1 MARLRVP
8 VATYRL
14 QFNRGFRF
22 ADARALVPYLHRLGI
37 TDVYASPIFKARC
50 GSTHGYDLTDPT
62 HLNPELGSEEE
73 FEALVQEMK
82 RHGMGLLLDIVPNHM
97 AASSENQWWMD
108 VLENGPS
115 SRYASYFDIDWHPDP
130 ANEVPANIVLL
141 PILGGPYRSVLE
153 NRELIVGLDEKGFFV
168 RYHGVR
174 LPLDPKSCRILL
186 TYRLEDLKQRLG
198 ESNLACRELVD
209 LIDTTERL
217 PVRTATGAAKV
228 EARHKDKEIVKQ
240 RLWHLYST
248 SPQIRKFIDE
258 NLSIFNEGAKDP
270 EGLQLLGRLLT
281 AQAYRLAY
289 WRDGLRKINY
299 RRFFDISDLV
309 GIRVEDP
316 DVFEATHA
324 LALRLADEGKIIGLR
339 VDHIDGLYDPLEYLQ
354 RLQESLGGAK
364 RRRRA
369 PGFYVIVE
377 KILGCNEELPEDW
390 PACGT
395 TGYDFLN
402 AVNAVLVDAQGLKL
416 LDTTYR
422 RFTGAR
428 LDLGDVVYESK
439 KRVMQE
445 LLAAELRTLGHHL
458 GRLAQEHHDRG
469 LRPEELTEALLEV
482 TACLLVYRTYVRG
495 FEVPPRDRSYIED
508 AVDEVRRRKPS
519 VSAPALD
526 FVRQVLLL
534 DFPATLRVQEQE
546 GWLRFVMRWQQF
558 TGSLMAKGLEDTALY
573 RYNRLISFNEVGSGP
588 EGIDASAS
596 VERFHQH
603 CRRTVHQ
610 WPYTLNA
617 TSTHDTKRSED
628 VRARLNVLSELP
640 TAWARCLRRWARMN
654 EGKKTLVN
662 GRLVPDRNEE
672 GLFYQTLLGAWPL
685 QAEEMPEFRQRVQAY
700 VIKAAR
706 EAKVHTSWL
715 DPYEAY
721 ENALASFVEA
731 CLDVSRPN
739 QFLDDFLPFQGRIAY
754 YGALNSLAQVLLK
767 ITSPGVPDFYQGTE
781 LWDLSLVD
789 PDNRRAVDY
798 RKRAQLLEEL
808 RRSEADGSIRLSREL
823 LASWQDGRVKVYLIW
838 KVLEFRRAHAN
849 LFEPGD
855 YLPLSASG
863 QTAGHVVA
871 FARRSRDDWILVA
884 VPRLIAGLSAPG
896 RPPLD
901 RRVWKDGVLDLPPGA
916 PGRWVNVFTG
926 ESLRT
931 FGEPRS
937 RAIHLCDVFR
947 GFPVALLMSVSRAS
961 ASSRRWRARLGVSA

>member
-14 QFNRGFRF
+14 QFNQGFRF
-22 ADARALVPYLHRLGI
+22 RDAQALVPYLHGLGI
-37 TDVYASPIFKARC
+37 SDLYASPIFKARC

-62 HLNPELGSEEE
+62 HLNPELGTEAE
-73 FEALVQEMK
+73 FEALVQELK

-97 AASSENQWWMD
+97 AASSENRWWVD

-115 SRYASYFDIDWHPDP
+115 SRYAAYFDIDWHPDP
-130 ANEVPANIVLL
+130 VSEVPENTVLL
-141 PILGGPYRSVLE
+141 PILGSRYQSVLE
-153 NRELIVGLDEKGFFV
+153 NREVIAGLDEKGFFA

-174 LPLDPKSCRILL
+174 LPLDPRSYRVLL
-186 TYRLEDLKQRLG
+186 TYRLEHLKQGLG

-209 LIDTTERL
+209 VIDTIERL
-217 PVRTATGAAKV
+217 PARTATGAAEV
-228 EARHKDKEIVKQ
+228 EARRRDKENIKR
-240 RLWHLYST
+240 RLWRLYST
-248 SPQIRKFIDE
+248 SAEIRDFVDD
-258 NLSIFNEGAKDP
+258 NVGIFNGGAKDEKGSYLLDELLADQAYCLASWP
-270 EGLQLLGRLLT
+270 EGIRN
-281 AQAYRLAY
+281 
-289 WRDGLRKINY
+289 INY
-299 RRFFDISDLV
+299 RRFFDVSDLV
-309 GIRVEDP
+309 GVRVEDP

-324 LALRLADEGKIIGLR
+324 LTFRLAEEARIKGLR

-364 RRRRA
+364 RRRQT

-377 KILGCNEELPEDW
+377 KILGGDEELPEDW
-390 PACGT
+390 PACGS

-445 LLAAELRTLGHHL
+445 LFAAELRTLGHHL
-458 GRLAQEHHDRG
+458 GRLAHDDRG
-469 LRPEELTEALLEV
+469 PALRAEELVQALVEV
-482 TACLLVYRTYVRG
+482 TARLPVYRTYVRG
-495 FEVPPRDRSYIED
+495 FEVSPRDRLYIEGALED
-508 AVDEVRRRKPS
+508 VRRRKPS
-519 VSAPALD
+519 VSASALD

-534 DFPATLRVQEQE
+534 DLPATLPVQEHQ

-558 TGSLMAKGLEDTALY
+558 TSSLMAKGLEDTALY
-573 RYNRLISFNEVGSGP
+573 RYNRLISLNEVGSGP
-588 EGIDASAS
+588 GGIDASAS

-603 CRRTVHQ
+603 NRRTVHQ
-610 WPYTLNA
+610 WPHTMNA

-640 TAWARCLRRWARMN
+640 AAWARCLRRWARMN

-662 GRLVPDRNEE
+662 GRLVPDPNEE

-715 DPYEAY
+715 HPYEAY
-721 ENALASFVEA
+721 ENALLSFVEA
-731 CLDVSRPN
+731 CLDVSSPN
-739 QFLDDFLPFQGRIAY
+739 QFLADFLPFQGRMAY

-767 ITSPGVPDFYQGTE
+767 ITSPGVPDLYQGTE

-789 PDNRRAVDY
+789 PDNRRPVDFS
-798 RKRAQLLEEL
+798 KRT
-808 RRSEADGSIRLSREL
+808 EL
-823 LASWQDGRVKVYLIW
+823 LGELKRFEVEDPVRLVRALLDRWTDGRIKMYLISTA
-838 KVLEFRRAHAN
+838 LNFRRTHAR
-849 LFEPGD
+849 LFQVGD
-855 YLPLSASG
+855 YLPLFASG
-863 QTAGHVVA
+863 QTAEHVAA
-871 FARRSRDDWILVA
+871 FARRSGGDWALVV
-884 VPRLIAGLSAPG
+884 VPRLVARLTAPG
-896 RPPLD
+896 RPPLG
-901 RRVWKDGVLDLPPGA
+901 RRVWKDGVLNLPPGA
-916 PGRWVNVFTG
+916 PIRWVNVLTG

-937 RAIHLCDVFR
+937 GTIHLCDVFR
-947 GFPVALLMSVSRAS
+947 GFPVALLTGASKGS
-961 ASSRRWRARLGVSA
+961 ASSAT

>member
-22 ADARALVPYLHRLGI
+22 ADARALVPYLHQLGI
-37 TDVYASPIFKARC
+37 TDIYASPTFKARR
-50 GSTHGYDLTDPT
+50 GSTHGYDVTDPT
-62 HLNPELGSEEE
+62 RLNPELGTEAE
-73 FEALVQEMK
+73 FEVLVQELK

-97 AASSENQWWMD
+97 AASSENQWWVD

-115 SRYASYFDIDWHPDP
+115 SRYASYFDIDWCPDP
-130 ANEVPANIVLL
+130 ASGVPANTVLL
-141 PILGGPYRSVLE
+141 PILGGPCQSVLE
-153 NRELIVGLDEKGFFV
+153 NRELIAGLDEKGLFV
-168 RYHGVR
+168 RYHGAR
-174 LPLDPKSCRILL
+174 LPPDPKSYRVLL
-186 TYRLEDLKQRLG
+186 TYRLEYLKQALG
-198 ESNLACRELVD
+198 ESDLACRELVD
-209 LIDTTERL
+209 LIDTIERL
-217 PVRTATGAAKV
+217 PARTTTDATGV
-228 EARHKDKEIVKQ
+228 EARRREKEIIKE
-240 RLWHLYST
+240 RLWRLYST
-248 SPQIRKFIDE
+248 SAEIRKFVDE
-258 NLSIFNEGAKDP
+258 NVSIFNEGAKDP
-270 EGLQLLGRLLT
+270 EGLHLLDRLLT

-289 WRDGLRKINY
+289 WREGIRNINY

-390 PACGT
+390 PVCGT

-402 AVNAVLVDAQGLKL
+402 ALNAVFVDARRLRA
-416 LDTTYR
+416 LDTTYG
-422 RFTGAR
+422 RFTGWQ
-428 LDLGDVVYESK
+428 LDFGDVVYQSK

-458 GRLAQEHHDRG
+458 GRLAQDDHG
-469 LRPEELTEALLEV
+469 PALRAEELVQALVDV
-482 TACLLVYRTYVRG
+482 TARLPVYRTYVRG
-495 FEVPPRDRSYIED
+495 FELSPRDRSYIEG
-508 AVDEVRRRKPS
+508 AVDEVRHRKPS

-534 DFPATLRVQEQE
+534 DFPATLRVQQHQ

-558 TGSLMAKGLEDTALY
+558 TGSVTAKGLEDTALY

-588 EGIDASAS
+588 GGIDASAS
-596 VERFHQH
+596 VEQFHQH
-603 CRRTVHQ
+603 NRRTVHQ
-610 WPYTLNA
+610 WPHTMNA

-640 TAWARCLRRWARMN
+640 AAWARCLRRWARMN

-662 GRLVPDRNEE
+662 GRLVPDPNEE

-685 QAEEMPEFRQRVQAY
+685 QAEEMPEFRQRVLAY

-715 DPYEAY
+715 GRYEAY
-721 ENALASFVEA
+721 ENALLSFVEA
-731 CLDVSRPN
+731 CLDISSPN
-739 QFLDDFLPFQGRIAY
+739 QFLDDFLPFQGRMAY

-789 PDNRRAVDY
+789 PDNRRPVDFS
-798 RKRAQLLEEL
+798 KRT
-808 RRSEADGSIRLSREL
+808 EL
-823 LASWQDGRVKVYLIW
+823 LGELKRFEVEDPVRLVRALLDRWTDGRIKMYLISTA
-838 KVLEFRRAHAN
+838 LNFRRAHAR
-849 LFEPGD
+849 LFQVGD
-855 YLPLSASG
+855 YLPLLASG
-863 QTAGHVVA
+863 QTAEHVAA
-871 FARRSRDDWILVA
+871 FARRSGGDWALVV
-884 VPRLIAGLSAPG
+884 VPRLFAGLCAPG
-896 RPPLD
+896 RPPLG
-901 RRVWKDGVLDLPPGA
+901 RRVWKDGVVDLPPGA

-926 ESLRT
+926 ESLRA
-931 FGEPRS
+931 FGEPGS
-937 RAIHLCDVFR
+937 RALYLCDVFR
-947 GFPVALLMSVSRAS
+947 GFPVALFTGVTRRSV
-961 ASSRRWRARLGVSA
+961 SSRR